1 MIAVTMR
8 MEKMTFG
15 YTDLIDEDACDH
27 NSNEDCMYC
36 AVCGKCSESLDAD
49 DLCYDCRCD

>member
-15 YTDLIDEDACDH
+15 YTDLIKDYQYSKMLEEKID
-27 NSNEDCMYC
+27 
-36 AVCGKCSESLDAD
+36 
-49 DLCYDCRCD
+49 